1 MKAKFY
7 FGLILTFTLLYLSGC
22 STAQET
28 TKDAAQTELKSE
40 KLQQDSLDTAP
51 ASYVKHTVYIVQIG
65 AFNTEEKAQA
75 FLENAKKKINREVI
89 QKYSPEVNL
98 FVVQV
103 EPFNTKKEAE
113 EFRNNL
119 WLNME
124 FSDAFVL
131 TEDR

>member
-7 FGLILTFTLLYLSGC
+7 FGLILTFTLLYVSGC
-22 STAQET
+22 STSQEAS
-28 TKDAAQTELKSE
+28 KEAAQTEIKSE

-51 ASYVKHTVYIVQIG
+51 ASYIKQTVYIVQIG

-75 FLENAKKKINREVI
+75 FLENAKKKINREII

-131 TEDR
+131 TEER

>member
-7 FGLILTFTLLYLSGC
+7 FGLIISFILLFAAGC
-22 STAQET
+22 STTQET
-28 TKDAAQTELKSE
+28 AKDKSQTEVKNE
-40 KLQQDSLDTAP
+40 KQTDTLAASP
-51 ASYVKHTVYIVQIG
+51 ATAAKQTVYIVQVG
-65 AFNTEEKAQA
+65 AFNTEEKAQN
-75 FLENAKKKINREVI
+75 FLENAKKKIQRPVF
-89 QKYSPEVNL
+89 QKYSEAVNL

-131 TEDR
+131 TEER